1 MINWSILAKTSL
13 KFSQSGVKTTFKQ
26 DEGMQRGE
34 KQFWQ
39 NFYFWQAEYYC
50 WDTSEGRSERW
61 QNLVKQSRMMRALVD
76 TGGRLCARNT
86 DISPLPPFR
95 FCISV
100 LSFLHGPNAKSCRDI
115 SWINLYNFYL
125 ANFVLLFLILSVE
138 KGTTLL
144 TLKKSPFSQELK
156 KLVHFAQPHRPPE
169 KVTLSD
175 H

>member
-1 MINWSILAKTSL
+1 MLAWRMNHIYRQICHSHTVRPKQFWLNADTIVKRFSINSIPCYVVECRLSVNITAVANVKIDDQSILAKTSL

-50 WDTSEGRSERW
+50 WDTSEGRSGSW

-100 LSFLHGPNAKSCRDI
+100 LSLLHGP
-115 SWINLYNFYL
+115 
-125 ANFVLLFLILSVE
+125 
-138 KGTTLL
+138 
-144 TLKKSPFSQELK
+144 
-156 KLVHFAQPHRPPE
+156 
-169 KVTLSD
+169 
-175 H
+175 